1 MIKKIFK
8 KIIPEKIL
16 KLRRDFLSKRKE
28 KRYSSMK
35 LEDVFKEIYYK
46 KLWTPENEK
55 KNNKFYS
62 GIGSR
67 NEEFTEVYIDKIK
80 NFLLSLPSKPS
91 VVDLGCGDFFI
102 GSRLRK
108 YCNKF
113 IAIDI
118 FEELIELNKK
128 KFENQNVDFQA
139 LDITKDPLPSGDICF
154 LRNVL
159 QHFSN
164 DHIQRFLKLMVG
176 KYKYLIITEHLPKEE
191 GYFKPNVDKI
201 TGPNIRIQSNS
212 GVILT
217 EPPFNLKFLEKKN
230 VFDIYPKKI
239 LGFEGVLR
247 TTIFKFF

>member
-1 MIKKIFK
+1 MNERTIF
-8 KIIPEKIL
+8 
-16 KLRRDFLSKRKE
+16 S
-28 KRYSSMK
+28 
-35 LEDVFKEIYYK
+35 
-46 KLWTPENEK
+46 
-55 KNNKFYS
+55 
-62 GIGSR
+62 
-67 NEEFTEVYIDKIK
+67 
-80 NFLLSLPSKPS
+80 
-91 VVDLGCGDFFI
+91 
-102 GSRLRK
+102 
-108 YCNKF
+108 F

-164 DHIQRFLKLMVG
+164 DHIQKFLKLMLG
-176 KYKYLIITEHLPKEE
+176 KYKYLIITEHLPEEE
-191 GYFKPNVDKI
+191 GYFRPNIDKI

-217 EPPFNLKFLEKKN
+217 EPPFNLKYLEKKN

>member
-1 MIKKIFK
+1 MDTRKWKK
-8 KIIPEKIL
+8 EQQ
-16 KLRRDFLSKRKE
+16 
-28 KRYSSMK
+28 
-35 LEDVFKEIYYK
+35 V
-46 KLWTPENEK
+46 
-55 KNNKFYS
+55 YS

-67 NEEFTEVYIDKIK
+67 HEEFTEVYIDKIK

-113 IAIDI
+113 TAIDI
-118 FEELIELNKK
+118 FEELIEFNKE
-128 KFENQNVDFQA
+128 KFVNQNVDFQT
-139 LDITKDPLPSGDICF
+139 LDITKDPLPPGDICF

-164 DHIQRFLKLMVG
+164 DHIQKFLKLMLG
-176 KYKYLIITEHLPKEE
+176 KYKYLIITEHLPEEE
-191 GYFKPNVDKI
+191 GYFRPNIDKI

-217 EPPFNLKFLEKKN
+217 EPPFNLKYLEKKC
-230 VFDIYPKKI
+230 FWYLSKKN
-239 LGFEGVLR
+239 FR
-247 TTIFKFF
+247 FWRCFTNNYF

>member
-1 MIKKIFK
+1 
-8 KIIPEKIL
+8 
-16 KLRRDFLSKRKE
+16 
-28 KRYSSMK
+28 MK
-35 LEDVFKEIYYK
+35 
-46 KLWTPENEK
+46 K
-55 KNNKFYS
+55 KNNRFYS

-67 NEEFTEVYIDKIK
+67 HEEFTEVYIDKIK

-113 IAIDI
+113 TAIDI
-118 FEELIELNKK
+118 FEELIEFNKE
-128 KFENQNVDFQA
+128 KFVNQNVDFQT
-139 LDITKDPLPSGDICF
+139 LDITKDPLPPGDICF

-164 DHIQRFLKLMVG
+164 DHIQKFLKLMLG
-176 KYKYLIITEHLPKEE
+176 KYKYLIITEHLPEEE
-191 GYFKPNVDKI
+191 GYFRPNIDKI

-217 EPPFNLKFLEKKN
+217 EPPFNLKYLEKKM
-230 VFDIYPKKI
+230 FLIFIQKK
-239 LGFEGVLR
+239 F
-247 TTIFKFF
+247 

>member
-1 MIKKIFK
+1 MIKKILK

-16 KLRRDFLSKRKE
+16 KFRRDFLNKRKE
-28 KRYSSMK
+28 KRYSSMQIK
-35 LEDVFKEIYYK
+35 DIFKEIYQK
-46 KLWTPENEK
+46 QLWTPENEK
-55 KNNKFYS
+55 QDNEFYS

-67 NEEFTEVYIDKIK
+67 HEEFTKVYIDKIK
-80 NFLLSLPSKPS
+80 NFLLSFPSKPS

-118 FEELIELNKK
+118 FEELIESNKK
-128 KFENQNVDFQA
+128 KFINKNVEFQT
-139 LDITKDPLPSGDICF
+139 LDITKDQLPPADICF
-154 LRNVL
+154 LRQVI

-164 DHIQRFLKLMVG
+164 DHIQKFLKLMLG

-191 GYFKPNVDKI
+191 GFFKPNKDKT
-201 TGPNIRIQSNS
+201 TGPNIRIHSNS
-212 GVILT
+212 GIILT

-239 LGFEGVLR
+239 LGFEGFLR
-247 TTIFKFF
+247 TTIFKLF